1 MIVMSNKETI
11 LNSMEFDNGW
21 DRIRLKFVT
30 DDVNYA
36 ISLSWHESESRWL
49 VMVTEYGVNDSGE
62 EIYESLEDSEI
73 FATYQD
79 ARDYVVELT
88 EEYP

>member
-1 MIVMSNKETI
+1 MIVMSHKETI
-11 LNSMEFDNGW
+11 LNSIEFDNGW

-30 DDVNYA
+30 DDVKYS
-36 ISLSWHESESRWL
+36 IYLSWHESESRWL
-49 VMVTEYGVNDSGE
+49 VMLTKDVVNDSGE
-62 EIYESLEDSEI
+62 EIYESLEDSET

>member
-1 MIVMSNKETI
+1 MIVMSHKETI
-11 LNSMEFDNGW
+11 LNSIEFDSGW
-21 DRIRLKFVT
+21 HRIRLKFVT
-30 DDVNYA
+30 DDVNYS
-36 ISLSWHESESRWL
+36 IYLSWHESESRWL
-49 VMVTEYGVNDSGE
+49 VMLTEDVVNDSGE
-62 EIYESLEDSEI
+62 EIYESLEDSET